1 MTLLKALGEWQLLHP
16 TITAWLD
23 WVMWI
28 PLMGWIIWVSIMCYK
43 K

>member
-16 TITAWLD
+16 TITAWL
-23 WVMWI
+23 MWI